1 MDNIL
6 KYIAEGFEKIITAIK
21 MNGVIAGLVAIIAIL
36 LIYST
41 IINPLNLNNIIEN
54 AFDKEKQEQANESQR
69 AMERR
74 IQADATIAPIMEE
87 IVEKYNVSRFM
98 CFELHNNTTNINHRD
113 FLFFSSTLEVL
124 NINDFNLTFISDDF
138 QKESISNNFGSLVN
152 TLRYRDYLYLDDLS
166 ECNHRGHQFVR
177 RFRELGAES
186 LLFIP
191 IKDKEDMPELILV
204 FTSKK
209 DSMPYEEIIEAV
221 KPHIKLIKQLL
232 MD

>member
-166 ECNHRGHQFVR
+166 ECNH
-177 RFRELGAES
+177 
-186 LLFIP
+186 
-191 IKDKEDMPELILV
+191 
-204 FTSKK
+204 
-209 DSMPYEEIIEAV
+209 
-221 KPHIKLIKQLL
+221 
-232 MD
+232 